1 MLVLT
6 MLLSCKTFMVH
17 PHDLDASFIHM
28 FTLNSGLSLFGAG
41 FGLVWD
47 ENLAIK
53 ILFVFTEAIMIL
65 IATSWASLKVTM
77 AALSQPP
84 SSSQTKKNKP
94 VEESSSV
101 TPKKNKKS
109 GNATSNEKK
118 KKKKTGNATPPS
130 SPATPR
136 SSKRERRAPETFKA
150 DFSSVWSK
158 ANPYSQEEEERA
170 PVKRSRTP
178 PPSTKRQPE
187 EKKKRRSSSSSSRKK
202 ATTTKPSLPSNPRSS
217 KRESRAPTTFKADFS
232 SVWSKTNP
240 Y

>member
-101 TPKKNKKS
+101 TPKKNKNKKS

-118 KKKKTGNATPPS
+118 KKKKTGYATPPS

-158 ANPYSQEEEERA
+158 ANPYSQEEQEPA
-170 PVKRSRTP
+170 PRSRSRTP
-178 PPSTKRQPE
+178 G
-187 EKKKRRSSSSSSRKK
+187 KKTR
-202 ATTTKPSLPSNPRSS
+202 
-217 KRESRAPTTFKADFS
+217 
-232 SVWSKTNP
+232 
-240 Y
+240 